1 MAVRAAVGLDVR
13 LLAKVGEQVL
23 LVRQPG
29 EDWHVLPGGTV
40 SSGERVEPALSR
52 HLVGLGAPPASE
64 WDFVGAVEYA
74 EETSGDHQVTMLFAT
89 TWPTGSPLPAN
100 WQGGSIVTVDVDVLV
115 ATPLRP
121 PSVAW
126 AARSWLTQD
135 WPVWRGIP
143 ASPAAAGRRRLRP
156 SVASLR
162 AQLAQRREELRGNAF
177 RDAAVAMCALVTAAD
192 GVIDPAE
199 QAGLLG
205 LAATEPVM
213 SNFPAEELEE
223 LFDDH
228 LDRLEADFDGGRRFA
243 LSEIAKVRS
252 RPREAVAVIHIGEVI
267 GRVDG
272 EFAPSERAVVREAIA
287 VLGLDPADFTA

>member
-1 MAVRAAVGLDVR
+1 MGLEVR
-13 LLAKVGEQVL
+13 LLAEVGEQVL

-29 EDWHVLPGGTV
+29 EDWHVLPGGAV
-40 SSGERVEPALSR
+40 EAGEGVEPALSR
-52 HLVGLGAPPASE
+52 HLAGLGAPPASA
-64 WDFVGAVEYA
+64 WSFVGAVEHT
-74 EETSGDHQVTMLFAT
+74 EGKSGDHRVTVLFAT
-89 TWPTGSPLPAN
+89 TWPDGSPLPAT
-100 WQGGSIVTVDVDVLV
+100 WQGGTVVAVDADVLV
-115 ATPLRP
+115 ATPVRP
-121 PSVAW
+121 SAVAW
-126 AARSWLTQD
+126 AARQWLTVG

-143 ASPAAAGRRRLRP
+143 APAAQAGGRRLRP

-162 AQLAQRREELRGNAF
+162 AQLANRREELRSSRF

-213 SNFPAEELEE
+213 SNFPAEVLEE

-228 LDRLEADFDGGRRFA
+228 LDRFEADFDDGKQAA
-243 LSEIAKVRS
+243 LAEIAKVRS
-252 RPREAVAVIHIGEVI
+252 RPREAAAVIQLGEVI

-272 EFAPSERAVVREAIA
+272 EFVASERAVVREAIA